1 MNPVREVLGSHLSIR
16 ASAAEVRQ
24 ASAWM
29 HQWCEEA
36 GLPVAAVERL
46 DVCLNEAL
54 ANVIAHGGSGAA
66 EAPIRLTLETHRGT
80 AQSEVNLIVEDA
92 GIAFDPRKAATLPR
106 PPSLQFAEPG
116 GLGIAMMTKAAS
128 RLDYRRDD
136 GRNALT
142 ITVQWT
148 KDQ

>member
-1 MNPVREVLGSHLSIR
+1 MNQLRELLGSHLSIR

-29 HQWCEEA
+29 RQWCEEA
-36 GLPVAAVERL
+36 GVPVASVESL
-46 DVCLNEAL
+46 DLCLNEAV
-54 ANVIAHGGSGAA
+54 ANVITHGGPGAA
-66 EAPIRLTLETHRGT
+66 EEPIRLTLELHRGT
-80 AQSEVNLIVEDA
+80 AQAEINLTVEDS

-106 PPSLQFAEPG
+106 PSSLQLAEPG
-116 GLGIAMMTKAAS
+116 GLGIAMMTKAAK
-128 RLDYRRDD
+128 RLDYQRND